1 MSLFFSERNVFGMS
15 ICILIIHPL
24 AVLQAFL
31 VRNQNEI
38 PSKGFAYCL
47 KIIEIVSHATFTS
60 YFPTLPVCPTS
71 SNVWISAQIR
81 WYKSKIYDLA
91 SSFDFF
97 YWKPKCEKSMTRE
110 EKAASP
116 IDGGSRSIS
125 WKSSKK
131 SCYSAIWTPPP
142 PRSSLF
148 KRILNVKGIFFHWLK
163 PGGRKTQTLQTSIK

>member
-47 KIIEIVSHATFTS
+47 KIIEIVSHLLRKCDFLD
-60 YFPTLPVCPTS
+60 YFPTS

-91 SSFDFF
+91 SSSEFFF

-131 SCYSAIWTPPP
+131 AAILRYGRLLLFDP
-142 PRSSLF
+142 LF

-163 PGGRKTQTLQTSIK
+163 PGGRKTQTLQTSMTN

>member
-71 SNVWISAQIR
+71 SNVYEFLHRSDDINQRFMTWHHHSI
-81 WYKSKIYDLA
+81 
-91 SSFDFF
+91 FF

-131 SCYSAIWTPPP
+131 AAILRYGRLLLLDPLFSKEYWTW
-142 PRSSLF
+142 REY
-148 KRILNVKGIFFHWLK
+148 FF
-163 PGGRKTQTLQTSIK
+163 ID

>member
-47 KIIEIVSHATFTS
+47 KIIEIVSHLLRKCDFLD
-60 YFPTLPVCPTS
+60 YFPTS

-131 SCYSAIWTPPP
+131 AAILRYGRRRLLDPLFSKEYWTW
-142 PRSSLF
+142 REY
-148 KRILNVKGIFFHWLK
+148 FF
-163 PGGRKTQTLQTSIK
+163 ID